1 MRRHKQK
8 LLLQQKTK
16 VISVNSLQQEKLLK
30 FNEAWNEYMQKYE
43 DAAMNSIEKLKGK
56 HLGEIEREEE
66 RVRNYYENYLKPSKR
81 ILDLRTKEKVLV
93 KQKQYLEA

>member
-1 MRRHKQK
+1 M
-8 LLLQQKTK
+8 
-16 VISVNSLQQEKLLK
+16 NSLQQEKLVK

-43 DAAMNSIEKLKGK
+43 DAAINSIEKLKGK
-56 HLGEIEREEE
+56 HLSEIEREEE
-66 RVRNYYENYLKPSKR
+66 RVRNYYENYLKPSKK